1 MSTAIKE
8 QGERLYLLRLRFPG
22 EDWTNGLYMK
32 EPPDFAHLSEEEKAN
47 HLAAMVR
54 EALGPHKEY
63 ELSIE
68 AVTAMEVGLN

>member
-1 MSTAIKE
+1 MSTARKE
-8 QGERLYLLRLRFPG
+8 QVEQLYRLRLRFPG

-32 EPPDFAHLSEEEKAN
+32 EPPHLAHLSEEEKSN